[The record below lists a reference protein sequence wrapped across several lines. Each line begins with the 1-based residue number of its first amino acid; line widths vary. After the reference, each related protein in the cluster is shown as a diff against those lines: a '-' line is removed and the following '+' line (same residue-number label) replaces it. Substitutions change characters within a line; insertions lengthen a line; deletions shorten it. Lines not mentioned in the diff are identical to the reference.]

1 MATSSVQQ
9 MNNLSFGS
17 LFKAE
22 ELKKRLLFLVGAL
35 VIYRIGTYIPLPGID
50 MASWSQLFETQ
61 SQGIL
66 GMFNTF
72 AGGAVERMSILSLG
86 IMPYIS
92 ASIIMQLGT
101 TVFKRL
107 EEWKKEGEQGRKK
120 INQITRYLTV
130 LFSGGQA
137 LVIARSLQAS
147 GAAIDPGYL
156 FIISVTITLVGGT
169 MFLMW
174 LGEQVTSRGVG
185 NGISLII
192 FSGIVA
198 GLPRAIVQMLELNKT
213 GAMSTVMMI
222 AIVLGLVGM
231 ILIIVR
237 FERAQ
242 RRLLIQ
248 FPKRQVGNRQFGG
261 QSSHLPL
268 KLNSAG
274 VIPPIF
280 ASSLLMLPQTA
291 VAWMASGG
299 PEWLTFLSV
308 VMGRGHWLYL
318 SLYAALI
325 VFFCFFYT
333 SIVVNPEDTAEN
345 LKKQGGFVPG
355 IRPGRR
361 TAEYIDFILTRLTA
375 IGALYLAAICLIP
388 EYALSNFSIPFY
400 LGGTSFLI
408 VVSVTMDTVTQ
419 IQSHLFEHQYE
430 GLIKKARLRGNKS

>member
-17 LFKAE
+17 LLKAE

-50 MASWSQLFETQ
+50 MANWAQMFETQ

-72 AGGAVERMSILSLG
+72 AGGAVERMSIFSLG

-130 LFSGGQA
+130 AFSGGQA
-137 LVIARSLQAS
+137 YVIARSLQAS
-147 GAAIDPGYL
+147 GVAIEPGLL
-156 FIISVTITLVGGT
+156 FMASVTITLVGGT

-174 LGEQVTSRGVG
+174 LGEQITSRGVG

-198 GLPRAIVQMLELNKT
+198 GLPRAIVQVLELNKT
-213 GAMSTVMMI
+213 GAMSTVLMI
-222 AIVLGLVGM
+222 LVVLALVGM
-231 ILIIVR
+231 ILVIVR

-299 PEWLTFLSV
+299 PEWLTFVSA

-325 VFFCFFYT
+325 IFFCFFYT

-355 IRPGRR
+355 IRPGKR

-388 EYALSNFSIPFY
+388 EYALSNLSIPFY
-400 LGGTSFLI
+400 LGGTSLLI

-430 GLIKKARLRGNKS
+430 GLIKKARLRGNKK